1 MTDTAKPPDTTK
13 PAGYGAQDI
22 KVLEG
27 LEAVRQRPGM
37 FIGDTGPRGLHH
49 LVYEVVDNSIDEAMA
64 GHAKTIAVRIHD
76 DGSLSVTDDGRGIPV
91 DLHHEEGKSA
101 LEVVL
106 CTLHAGGKFDN
117 KSYSVS
123 AGLHGVGVSAV
134 NAVSDPLEATV
145 WRDGGEFYFRCE
157 KGIPK
162 APVEKKGPSTK
173 RGTRIHFKPD
183 PTIFKDTVEFVFE
196 TLAKRLRELA
206 FLNKGVTITLVDER
220 PNGKTEEFKY
230 DGGIAEFVAFL
241 NKGKGRLHET
251 VIPIERT
258 VGKIQIE
265 CALQWND
272 RYDPTEFSFA
282 NSINTHDGGT
292 HLSGFRSALTRTLN
306 AYAREAQLLREKDS
320 PPSGDDYRAGLT
332 VVVSV
337 RLPNPQ
343 FESQTKVKLTNTD
356 IEGVVTQVVNE
367 ELHDYLERHR
377 EVGKAVFLKA
387 MSESQAREA
396 ARKARETVR
405 KGALTS
411 GDLPGKLADCTSRD
425 RENTELYIVEGDS
438 AGGSAKQGRERKFQ
452 AILPLKGK
460 ILNVEKA
467 RIDKMLKHDEIR
479 TLISAI
485 GTGIGEEEFSLEK
498 LRYGKIIIMTDAD
511 VDGSHIRTLLLTFF
525 FRHMRQLVEQGHVYI
540 AQPPLYKVVSKSRE
554 EYVHNEKA
562 MMRIFVDLGIEG
574 ASLEGPARKL
584 SGNELRLM
592 VEAVMKV
599 EDALSLVQRKGLPME
614 RYLGQYDAKS
624 GKLPVYRARRDGK
637 EFFFYS
643 QEALDQWIEAEEKA
657 AGKELEVHSD
667 DVEAP
672 PAGVT
677 PAILLNE
684 FHGVTDVGTAVR
696 DLLNLGFTM
705 SEYFRAEDVEGK
717 PKYRLVHDQDQV
729 PVRTLRDMLK
739 AIRTVGRKGLKDVQ
753 RFKGLGEMD
762 ADQLWE
768 TTMDPAKRTL
778 LKVTIE
784 DAIQAE
790 RMFTILMGEEVEPRR
805 EFIEKHALEV
815 KFLDI

>member
-1 MTDTAKPPDTTK
+1 MTETAKP
-13 PAGYGAQDI
+13 AGQYGAQDI

-49 LVYEVVDNSIDEAMA
+49 LVYEVVDNSIDETMA
-64 GHAKTIAVRIHD
+64 GHAKTIMVRIHP

-91 DLHHEEGKSA
+91 DLHKEENKSA

-145 WRDGGEFYFRCE
+145 WRDGGEYYFRCE

-162 APVEKKGPSTK
+162 GPVEKKGPSTR
-173 RGTRIHFKPD
+173 RGTKIHFKPD
-183 PTIFKDTVEFVFE
+183 PTIFKDTTDFVFE

-206 FLNKGVTITLVDER
+206 FLNKGVLITLVDER

-230 DGGIAEFVAFL
+230 EGGIAEFVAFL
-241 NKGKGRLHET
+241 NKGKGKLHEN
-251 VIPIERT
+251 VIHIERT
-258 VGKIQIE
+258 VGQIYIE

-306 AYAREAQLLREKDS
+306 AFAREAQLLREKDA

-356 IEGVVTQVVNE
+356 IEGVVTNAVNE

-467 RIDKMLKHDEIR
+467 RIDKMLKHEEIR
-479 TLISAI
+479 IVISAI
-485 GTGIGEEEFSLEK
+485 GTGIGEEEFDLTK

-525 FRHMRQLVEQGHVYI
+525 FRHMRKLLDTGHIYI
-540 AQPPLYKVVSKSRE
+540 AQPPLYKVVSKSGE

-562 MMRIFVDLGIEG
+562 MLRKYIELGVDG
-574 ASLEGPARKL
+574 STLEGPSRKL
-584 SGNELRLM
+584 TGANLRTM
-592 VEAVMKV
+592 VEAVV
-599 EDALSLVQRKGLPME
+599 RIEDALTLVQRKGLSME
-614 RYLGQYDAKS
+614 KYLQQYDPRS
-624 GKLPVYRARRDGK
+624 GALPVYRARRDGK
-637 EFFFYS
+637 EHFFYS
-643 QEALDQWIEAEEKA
+643 QEALDQWIEAEEKV
-657 AGKELEVHSD
+657 AGHDLEVHSD

-672 PAGVT
+672 PEGGG

-684 FHGVTDVGTAVR
+684 FHGVSDVGAAVR

-705 SEYFRAEDVEGK
+705 GEYFRAEEADGK
-717 PKYRLVHDQDQV
+717 SKYRLTHGDDTI
-729 PVRTLRDMLK
+729 PVRTLRDILK

-762 ADQLWE
+762 AEQLWE

-815 KFLDI
+815 KNLDI

>member
-1 MTDTAKPPDTTK
+1 MTETAKP
-13 PAGYGAQDI
+13 AGQYGAQDI

-64 GHAKTIAVRIHD
+64 GHAKTIMVRIHP

-91 DLHHEEGKSA
+91 GHHEGENKSA

-145 WRDGGEFYFRCE
+145 WRDGGEYYFRCE
-157 KGIPK
+157 KGIPT

-173 RGTRIHFKPD
+173 RGTKIHFKPD
-183 PTIFKDTVEFVFE
+183 PTIFKDTTDFVFD

-206 FLNKGVTITLVDER
+206 FLNKGVHITLVDER

-230 DGGIAEFVAFL
+230 EGGISEFVAFL
-241 NKGKGRLHET
+241 NKGKGRLHDD
-251 VIPIERT
+251 VVHIERT
-258 VGKIQIE
+258 VGMIYVE

-292 HLSGFRSALTRTLN
+292 HLSGFRSALTRTMN

-425 RENTELYIVEGDS
+425 RENSELFIVEGDS

-467 RIDKMLKHDEIR
+467 RIDKMLKHEEIR
-479 TLISAI
+479 TVISAI
-485 GTGIGEEEFSLEK
+485 GTGIGEEDFDLTR
-498 LRYGKIIIMTDAD
+498 LRYNKIIIMTDAD

-525 FRHMRQLVEQGHVYI
+525 FRHMRKLVDEGHVYI
-540 AQPPLYKVVSKSRE
+540 AQPPLYKVVSKTRE

-562 MMRIFVDLGIEG
+562 MMKMFVDLGVEG
-574 ASLEGPARKL
+574 ATLEGPKRKL
-584 SGNELRLM
+584 SGAELRTM
-592 VEAVMKV
+592 VEAVLKV
-599 EDALSLVQRKGLPME
+599 EDALALVQRKGLSME
-614 RYLGQYDAKS
+614 KYLQQYDARS
-624 GKLPVYRARRDGK
+624 GLLPVYRARRAGK
-637 EFFFYS
+637 EHFFYS
-643 QEALDQWIEAEEKA
+643 QESLDQWIEAEEKV
-657 AGKELEVHSD
+657 AGRDLEVHSD

-672 PAGVT
+672 PEGGE

-684 FHGVTDVGTAVR
+684 FHGATEVAAAVR
-696 DLLNLGFTM
+696 DLLQLGFAM
-705 SEYFRAEDVEGK
+705 GEYFRAEDVDGK
-717 PKYRLVHDQDQV
+717 PKYRLVQEQDQL
-729 PVRTLRDMLK
+729 PVRTLRDILK

-762 ADQLWE
+762 AEQLWE
-768 TTMDPAKRTL
+768 TTMDPARRTL

-815 KFLDI
+815 KNLDV